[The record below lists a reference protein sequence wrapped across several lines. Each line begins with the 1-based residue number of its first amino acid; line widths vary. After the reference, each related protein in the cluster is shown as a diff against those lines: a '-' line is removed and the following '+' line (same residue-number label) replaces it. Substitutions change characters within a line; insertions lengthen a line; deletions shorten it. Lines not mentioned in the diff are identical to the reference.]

1 VVANLQFVS
10 NKEEKME
17 TNCITFTDVV
27 ELAKFV
33 AELERLG
40 ICYYVHTGDHEY
52 TVSIKGF

>member
-1 VVANLQFVS
+1 
-10 NKEEKME
+10 ME